1 MRIELRGSW
10 EGKVNSRWTNKG
22 THPVEGDI
30 WGGFSRIFR
39 IWDMFRLGAK
49 EGGVI
54 QAEGTVKT
62 NEHVAQT
69 KGNKEKWAFHAGD
82 IKDQFQGPQMPN

>member
-1 MRIELRGSW
+1 
-10 EGKVNSRWTNKG
+10 
-22 THPVEGDI
+22 
-30 WGGFSRIFR
+30 
-39 IWDMFRLGAK
+39 MFRLGAK

-69 KGNKEKWAFHAGD
+69 KGNKEK
-82 IKDQFQGPQMPN
+82 